1 MRHQGKYSAPRRTPL
16 WVVIVLDALVLGL
29 ALLTFA
35 FFHHVLPKLET
46 ERQLQNLQM
55 QVDDPVVQT
64 EPKETVLVN
73 PSDPAQESETTVP
86 DNRTDWQKKFAHKF
100 TDEVVITDNS
110 YTSPEVSVTIETIV
124 TGEGRQK
131 ITYYVADVYV
141 AAIDNFK
148 TYTPHG
154 QMIYFDTQEA
164 EEMAADSN
172 AILAMSGDFLTYQKN
187 GFLVRNGEAYAAN
200 RNFAPICVLYP
211 DGTMETYA
219 AGKYR
224 VDEILSRDPVHVWSF
239 GPALLDESGAPLTK
253 FDVSTAVGYP
263 NPRCGI
269 GYYEPGHYCFVTVDG
284 RQDNHSKGM
293 LLGELAQ
300 VFADR
305 GCKVAY
311 NLDGGGTSV
320 MLFDGDR
327 ISKQSNGQR
336 ALGDILLITESGYSV
351 HAKERRD

>member
-1 MRHQGKYSAPRRTPL
+1 MRHRGKYCTSRLPSVWLTI
-16 WVVIVLDALVLGL
+16 VIDVLLVGI
-29 ALLTFA
+29 ALLVFA
-35 FFHHVLPKLET
+35 FFHHVLPKIES
-46 ERQLQNLQM
+46 ERELQKLQM
-55 QVDDPVVQT
+55 QTT
-64 EPKETVLVN
+64 EPVYTIPPETLTTE
-73 PSDPAQESETTVP
+73 PSGTGTVEATAEP
-86 DNRTDWQKKFAHKF
+86 DNRTPWQKKFADKF
-100 TDEVVITDNS
+100 TDEIVITDNS
-110 YTSPEVSVTIETIV
+110 YSSPEVSVTVETVV

-131 ITYYVADVYV
+131 ITYYVADVYI
-141 AAIDNFK
+141 ASIENFK
-148 TYTPHG
+148 THTPHG

-187 GFLVRNGEAYAAN
+187 GFLVRNGQAYVAN

-211 DGTMETYA
+211 DGTMQTYA

-224 VDEILSRDPVHVWSF
+224 VDEIMAKNPVHVWSF
-239 GPALLDESGAPLTK
+239 GPALLDDSGAPLSK

-269 GYYEPGHYCFVTVDG
+269 GYYEPGHYLFVTVDG

-300 VFADR
+300 VFAER

-327 ISKQSNGQR
+327 VSKQSNGQR
-336 ALGDILLITESGYSV
+336 ELGDILVITESGYSV
-351 HAKERRD
+351 HAKNR